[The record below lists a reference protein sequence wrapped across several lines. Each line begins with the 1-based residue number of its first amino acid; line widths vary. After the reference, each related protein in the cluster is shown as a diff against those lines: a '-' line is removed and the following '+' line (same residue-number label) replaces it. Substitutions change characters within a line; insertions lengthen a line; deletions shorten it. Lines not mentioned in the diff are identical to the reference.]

1 MNKQE
6 IFDFV
11 DKQEIWHEV
20 TEHEAA
26 FTMEE
31 ALNMEMPYPD
41 REAKN
46 LFVRDDKK
54 QNYYLIT
61 VCGPKRVQLK
71 EFKKAQG
78 TRRLSFASEE
88 LTGAGADFIAET
100 VEDLKEMLD
109 VLPGSVSPLGL
120 LNNEECNVKLFL
132 DEEFVQGSG
141 IIGIHPNE
149 NTATIWMKTED
160 LLTMIRRHGN
170 EAQVVEL

>member
-71 EFKKAQG
+71 E
-78 TRRLSFASEE
+78 
-88 LTGAGADFIAET
+88 
-100 VEDLKEMLD
+100 
-109 VLPGSVSPLGL
+109 
-120 LNNEECNVKLFL
+120 
-132 DEEFVQGSG
+132 
-141 IIGIHPNE
+141 
-149 NTATIWMKTED
+149 
-160 LLTMIRRHGN
+160 
-170 EAQVVEL
+170 

>member
-20 TEHEAA
+20 TEHGAA

-31 ALNMEMPYPD
+31 ALNIEMPYPD

-78 TRRLSFASEE
+78 TRRLSFAS
-88 LTGAGADFIAET
+88 A
-100 VEDLKEMLD
+100 EDLKEMLD

>member
-78 TRRLSFASEE
+78 TRRLSFAS
-88 LTGAGADFIAET
+88 A
-100 VEDLKEMLD
+100 EDLKEMLD

-120 LNNEECNVKLFL
+120 LNNEACNVQLFL

>member
-78 TRRLSFASEE
+78 TRRLSFAS
-88 LTGAGADFIAET
+88 A
-100 VEDLKEMLD
+100 EDLKEMLD

-120 LNNEECNVKLFL
+120 LNNEECSVKLFL

>member
-78 TRRLSFASEE
+78 TRRLSFAS
-88 LTGAGADFIAET
+88 A
-100 VEDLKEMLD
+100 EDLKEMLD
-109 VLPGSVSPLGL
+109 VLPGSVSLLGL

-141 IIGIHPNE
+141 IFGHHGTHAQQHQNREQNSKHLLHFGPPNC
-149 NTATIWMKTED
+149 TGCFFAY
-160 LLTMIRRHGN
+160 L
-170 EAQVVEL
+170 

>member
-78 TRRLSFASEE
+78 TRRLSFAS
-88 LTGAGADFIAET
+88 A
-100 VEDLKEMLD
+100 EDLKEMLD

-132 DEEFVQGSG
+132 DEE
-141 IIGIHPNE
+141 

>member
-78 TRRLSFASEE
+78 TRRLSFAS
-88 LTGAGADFIAET
+88 AADW
-100 VEDLKEMLD
+100 KEMLD

-170 EAQVVEL
+170 EAQVEEL

>member
-11 DKQEIWHEV
+11 DKQSVWHEV
-20 TEHEAA
+20 TEHEAV
-26 FTMEE
+26 FSMEE
-31 ALNMEMPYPD
+31 AISVELPYPD
-41 REAKN
+41 RDAKN

-54 QNYYLIT
+54 RNYYLIT

-71 EFKKAQG
+71 AFQKAHG
-78 TRRLSFASEE
+78 TRRLSFAS
-88 LTGAGADFIAET
+88 A
-100 VEDLKEMLD
+100 EDLKEMLD

-120 LNNEECNVKLFL
+120 LNNEACNVKLFL

-149 NTATIWMKTED
+149 NTATIWLKAED

-170 EAQVVEL
+170 EVQVVAL

>member
-78 TRRLSFASEE
+78 TRRLSFAS
-88 LTGAGADFIAET
+88 A
-100 VEDLKEMLD
+100 EDLKEMLD

-120 LNNEECNVKLFL
+120 LNNEE
-132 DEEFVQGSG
+132 
-141 IIGIHPNE
+141 
-149 NTATIWMKTED
+149 
-160 LLTMIRRHGN
+160 
-170 EAQVVEL
+170 

>member
-78 TRRLSFASEE
+78 TRRLSCAS
-88 LTGAGADFIAET
+88 AE
-100 VEDLKEMLD
+100 DWKERLD

>member
-78 TRRLSFASEE
+78 TRRLSFAS
-88 LTGAGADFIAET
+88 A
-100 VEDLKEMLD
+100 EDLKEMLD

-132 DEEFVQGSG
+132 DEEFVHGSG

>member
-78 TRRLSFASEE
+78 TRRLSFAS
-88 LTGAGADFIAET
+88 A
-100 VEDLKEMLD
+100 EDLKEMLD

-132 DEEFVQGSG
+132 DEEFVQGIG

>member
-78 TRRLSFASEE
+78 TRRLSFAS
-88 LTGAGADFIAET
+88 A
-100 VEDLKEMLD
+100 EDLKEMLD

-132 DEEFVQGSG
+132 DEEFVQGRG